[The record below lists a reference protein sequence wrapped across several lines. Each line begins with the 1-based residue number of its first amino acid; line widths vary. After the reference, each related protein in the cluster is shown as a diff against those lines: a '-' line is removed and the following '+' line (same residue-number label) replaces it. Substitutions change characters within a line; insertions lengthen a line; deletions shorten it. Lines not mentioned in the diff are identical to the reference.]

1 MRTKKTMDYRF
12 PHYTEDDLRA
22 LDPEALVWAY
32 CLLQDRFEHLR
43 DYDLPDLEEKYRI
56 SLVKRFGRSTEKSSS
71 LTGHSQEKKPDG
83 KATEQ
88 KSGESEQTDKVQK
101 NHPVR
106 HAGCAD
112 KVKKNLTVVDEQ
124 IELTPEEL
132 VKTFGEGVSY
142 KDDPNFE
149 KTYDVVCSLP
159 VTHYIRRYH
168 IHVYR
173 GGGKIVTAVRHIGKM
188 KAGSLMTPDILA
200 EIVNDRCVLQL
211 PMNRISQDFGRNG
224 FPLTR
229 QTMAR
234 WCIDIG
240 FQYIGP
246 LVCRMLDLLK
256 AQRYLHADETFL
268 TVART
273 SSGERKECRQW
284 VFRTS
289 SLLDAPQIIVFWFD
303 ETRSTDVLR
312 ELFGDAKSLV
322 IICDAYVSYKTFAKE
337 KEGDTI
343 IANCYTHARRNFTDI
358 IKAIPGFKTL
368 SEEEQNE
375 ILSCRIV
382 RMIDRIFKLERELK
396 DLDAESRLAARQE
409 KAMPIVNELF
419 DFLHSLPDSD
429 FDKSSKLYEAV
440 NYMKNQEDGFR
451 VFLQDG
457 KVPVHNSSCEQAI
470 IPFSL
475 GRNNWKCIDSIDGA
489 ITLGYYYSL
498 TETAKANGAVPL
510 YYLKYLFER
519 LPALFEASGGKPAP
533 QSFDSLMPWTED
545 YRSYERQTIAE
556 LNKNLMQWKPAS

>member
-1 MRTKKTMDYRF
+1 MKTKKKMDYSF

-22 LDPEALVWAY
+22 FDPEALVWAY

-56 SLVKRFGRSTEKSSS
+56 SLVKRFGRSTEKSSA
-71 LTGHSQEKKPDG
+71 LTGHGQEKEPEEKKKEKERDALQKKG
-83 KATEQ
+83 KAQ
-88 KSGESEQTDKVQK
+88 KE
-101 NHPVR
+101 HPVR

-112 KVKKNLTVVDEQ
+112 KVKENLTVVDEQ

-132 VKTFGEGVSY
+132 AGIFGKGVEY

-149 KTYDVVCSLP
+149 KTFDVVCSLP

-173 GGGKIVTAVRHIGKM
+173 GGGKIVPAIRHIGKM
-188 KAGSLMTPDILA
+188 KAGSLMTPDILS
-200 EIVNDRCVLQL
+200 EIINGRCVLQL
-211 PMNRISQDFGRNG
+211 PMNRIAQDFSRNG
-224 FPLTR
+224 FQLTR

-240 FQYIGP
+240 FQYIDP
-246 LVCRMLDLLK
+246 LICRMLDLLK
-256 AQRYLHADETFL
+256 AQKYLHADETFL
-268 TVART
+268 TVGHT
-273 SSGERKECRQW
+273 PSGERKECRQW

-312 ELFGDAKSLV
+312 ELFGNAKGPV
-322 IICDAYVSYKTFAKE
+322 IICDAYISYQTFAKE
-337 KEGDTI
+337 KEDTT

-358 IKAIPGFKTL
+358 IKAIPGFKNLT
-368 SEEEQNE
+368 EEEQNE

-382 RMIDRIFKLERELK
+382 KMIDRIFKLERELK
-396 DLDAESRLAARQE
+396 DLDAESRLAVRQE
-409 KAMPIVNELF
+409 KVAPMVDELF

-451 VFLQDG
+451 VFLRDG
-457 KVPVHNSSCEQAI
+457 NVPIHNSSCEQAI

-498 TETAKANGAVPL
+498 TETAKANVAIPL

-533 QSFDSLMPWTED
+533 ESFDILMPWAED
-545 YRSYERQTIAE
+545 YRSYERKTIA
-556 LNKNLMQWKPAS
+556 NLSENLKQWKLAS